1 MSRIPIYRS
10 DYLFALAGA
19 AFSGLAAVVVI
30 ALLGGLSASYALGAI
45 VLIVAMAAFAALPLA
60 LDIAMLRGKAAEIAF
75 GEQVDNRSDYWT
87 PLGGSVG
94 RQLQGARRRVA
105 IAQQAFEV
113 RADEAERIVEALA
126 EPLFVLD
133 SRRWILH
140 SNRAAQDIFG
150 TELAGRN
157 LTQVL
162 RNPDVLRA
170 AERCLASG
178 GQAEIEFSLIHPVAR
193 NMKAHMRAL
202 PKRGTVG
209 DALLLTL
216 QDLTAVRRAEQMRV
230 DFVANV
236 SHELRTPLTSLGGF
250 IETMQTV
257 ARNDEAARDRFL
269 GIMATE
275 TNRMNRLVDDLL
287 SLSRIEMEEHNP
299 PAHPVALAPVVESV
313 VDLLGPVIEE
323 RGTTVELDLPADLPS
338 VAGDEDQLAQVC
350 RNLLENAVK
359 YGRPKGHVRI
369 AASCAGRQVSLA
381 FQDDGEGIPEEFL
394 YRLTERFFRVEKARS
409 RSVGGTGLGLAIVKH
424 IVNRHR
430 GRLEIESTV
439 GKGSAFTVHLPVF
452 SEKPQA
458 PSAVIKASL
467 N

>member
-1 MSRIPIYRS
+1 MSRIPIYRG

-19 AFSGLAAVVVI
+19 AYSGLVAVVII
-30 ALLGGLSASYALGAI
+30 ALLGGLSAGYALGAI
-45 VLIVAMAAFAALPLA
+45 ALIIVMAALAALPLA
-60 LDIAMLRGKAAEIAF
+60 LDIALLRGNAAEIGVEGQA
-75 GEQVDNRSDYWT
+75 GNRSDYWT
-87 PLGGSVG
+87 PLGGGVG
-94 RQLQGARRRVA
+94 RQLQAARRRVMS
-105 IAQQAFEV
+105 AQQACEM
-113 RADEAERIVEALA
+113 RTDGAERIVEALT
-126 EPLFVLD
+126 EPLFILD
-133 SRRWILH
+133 PRGWILH
-140 SNRAAQDIFG
+140 SNQAAEDIFG

-170 AERCLASG
+170 AERCLVSG

-269 GIMATE
+269 AIMATE
-275 TNRMNRLVDDLL
+275 TNRMNRLVEDLL

-299 PAHPVALAPVVESV
+299 PANKVALAPVVASA
-313 VDLLGPVIEE
+313 VDLLGPAIEE
-323 RGTTVELDLPADLPS
+323 RGTTIELDLPADLPC

-350 RNLLENAVK
+350 LNLLENAVK

-369 AASCAGRQVSLA
+369 AASCTGRLVSLL
-381 FQDDGEGIPEEFL
+381 FQDDGEGIPAEL
-394 YRLTERFFRVEKARS
+394 QYRLTERFFRVEKARS

-439 GKGSAFTVHLPVF
+439 GKGSAFSVHLPIYT
-452 SEKPQA
+452 EKLQA
-458 PSAVIKASL
+458 PGAVTKGSS